1 MLWRFWCGRA
11 KKIRM
16 EADFFGKRKKFSVFK
31 IIRIR
36 VDEATKKGIY
46 KKVMRRGVGVS
57 ALPVCFWVRYVTLFR
72 LS

>member
-1 MLWRFWCGRA
+1 
-11 KKIRM
+11 M
-16 EADFFGKRKKFSVFK
+16 EANFFGKRKKFSVFK

-57 ALPVCFWVRYVTLFR
+57 ALPVGFWVRYVTLFC

>member
-16 EADFFGKRKKFSVFK
+16 KANFFGKRKKFSVIK
-31 IIRIR
+31 NIRIR

-57 ALPVCFWVRYVTLFR
+57 ALPVGFWVGYVTLFCF
-72 LS
+72 S